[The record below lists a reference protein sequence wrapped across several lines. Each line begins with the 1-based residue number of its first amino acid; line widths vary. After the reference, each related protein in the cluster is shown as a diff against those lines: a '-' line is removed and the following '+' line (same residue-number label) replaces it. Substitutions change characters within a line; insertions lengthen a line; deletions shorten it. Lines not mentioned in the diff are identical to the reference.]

1 MSPFDITLG
10 LLTNLVT
17 GTLSITLINLIR
29 AAFWK
34 RNQIIPRWLLG
45 ILFAGAA
52 FVGLLYPVTYSPGV
66 LRDFRNI
73 LVAMAACYGGAQ
85 AGIVAAIIA
94 GTYRLYLGGG
104 GALGGILGLFCA
116 ALVGVIFYR
125 QSNVRAM
132 RTDFW
137 RLLGLGMAV
146 FAITFGWSWTLP
158 RQQVWQAIQTF
169 FVPELILY
177 PLVTLLFGMLYQ
189 LESDRQTSLERF
201 RAVFKESQLG
211 ILLLSIPKYF
221 IMEVNQAFLAILG
234 YSRTEMVGLR
244 LADILHSD
252 QLPEFLR
259 QKREAPILEPKK
271 IKLELSFMKKTG
283 EMAWLNIAITELQD
297 QDGQVRYGMAV
308 AEDITGRKLAAEE
321 LQQYLRRLKILHKT
335 DQAILKAHSTEK
347 TIQESLH
354 NIREMVPCQRSS
366 VMLFDFDTRQ
376 ARVMIAEV
384 SGDSLIKE
392 GAVVSLNDIISIEK
406 LKKGDTVL
414 FDNLSEA
421 HRAEGIL
428 NTLRDEGI
436 LSFVM
441 IPLVVHDNLIGTLNL
456 GASVQSAFNKSRIEI
471 ATEVASSLAVAIQ
484 NTRLMEEIM
493 LQQQELKKMSAL
505 ILQAQ
510 ESERKRI
517 SVELHDE
524 MGQELTG
531 ISISL
536 GVIEKLMPAGLDPS
550 IKARIA
556 ETRRMADLASD
567 QIRDL
572 SFHLRPSILDDL
584 GLVPTLRW
592 YVRQYADRMN
602 LEVDLKTEYCEMSI
616 TPEIKTLLYRV
627 VQESLNNVAKHAAA
641 RKVVIR
647 LERDKNMA
655 VLVIEDDGKGF
666 AVNRYV
672 NPGTAKHGLG
682 LIGMRE
688 RVEFAGGNFM
698 IRSTPGHGTHL
709 VVEVPMGTGEGR

>member
-1 MSPFDITLG
+1 MSPFDITIG

-73 LVAMAACYGGAQ
+73 LVAMAACYGGLQ
-85 AGIVAAIIA
+85 AGFVAATIA
-94 GTYRLYLGGG
+94 GAYRLYLGGG

-116 ALVGVIFYR
+116 ALVGAIFYR
-125 QSNVRAM
+125 QTAVRAM
-132 RTDFW
+132 RTDLW

-169 FVPELILY
+169 FVPELVLY

-189 LESDRQTSLERF
+189 LESDRQVSLERF
-201 RAVFKESQLG
+201 RTVFKESQLG
-211 ILLLSIPKYF
+211 ILLLSIPEYS
-221 IMEVNQAFLAILG
+221 IMEANQAFRAILG
-234 YSRTEMVGLR
+234 YSRTELVGLR

-252 QLPEFLR
+252 KLPVFLR
-259 QKREAPILEPKK
+259 RKRETPIFEPQK

-297 QDGQVRYGMAV
+297 QDGQVRYAMAV

-347 TIQESLH
+347 TIQETLH

-366 VMLFDFDTRQ
+366 VMLFDFNTRQ

-392 GAVVSLNDIISIEK
+392 GAVVSLQDIVSIET
-406 LKKGDTVL
+406 LKKGETVL
-414 FDNLSEA
+414 FDDLSEVRPA
-421 HRAEGIL
+421 DGIL
-428 NTLRDEGI
+428 NTLKAEGI

-441 IPLVVHDNLIGTLNL
+441 IPLVVYDNLIGTLNL
-456 GASVQSAFNKSRIEI
+456 GAAIPSAFNEARIEI

-493 LQQQELKKMSAL
+493 LQQQELKKMSAR

-531 ISISL
+531 ISINL
-536 GVIEKLMPAGLDPS
+536 GVIENLMPADHNPS

-584 GLVPTLRW
+584 GLIPTLRW
-592 YVRQYADRMN
+592 YVRQYAERMD
-602 LEVDLKTEYCEMSI
+602 LEVDLKTEDRGMNM

-641 RKVVIR
+641 RQVFIR
-647 LERDKNMA
+647 LERSDNLA
-655 VLVIEDDGKGF
+655 VLEIEDDGRGF
-666 AVNRYV
+666 EINRYV

-688 RVEFAGGNFM
+688 RVEFAGGHF
-698 IRSTPGHGTHL
+698 IIQSTPGHGTRL
-709 VVEVPMGTGEGR
+709 TVEVPMGTGADR